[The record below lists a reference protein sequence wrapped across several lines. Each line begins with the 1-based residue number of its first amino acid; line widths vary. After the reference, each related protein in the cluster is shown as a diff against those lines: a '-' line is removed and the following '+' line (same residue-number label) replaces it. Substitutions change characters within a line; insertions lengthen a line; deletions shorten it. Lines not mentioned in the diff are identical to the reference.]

1 MFENLI
7 ENFNY
12 LENLESRNPCL
23 VAFSCQ
29 EIPGHQI
36 RIFSPFTRTS
46 FFSIHQNIDW
56 GRINVFCSA
65 ANRQLEGWQWDII
78 SNWPFF
84 LLSLSL
90 SRILLWKI
98 ISDSNTFISFCKV
111 LFKMELHVYFMYF
124 WGNLHLFLTFS
135 TMEILLKSVF
145 HHKLFLALSKKVF
158 PPKEKFSSM
167 HIVHCTSP
175 PSPSPPSF
183 LIPYQSYCTAAD
195 LAEDESF

>member
-1 MFENLI
+1 MFFARQPTDNWRGG
-7 ENFNY
+7 
-12 LENLESRNPCL
+12 S
-23 VAFSCQ
+23 
-29 EIPGHQI
+29 G
-36 RIFSPFTRTS
+36 TS
-46 FFSIHQNIDW
+46 SVI
-56 GRINVFCSA
+56 G
-65 ANRQLEGWQWDII
+65 L
-78 SNWPFF
+78 FF

>member
-1 MFENLI
+1 MKILI
-7 ENFNY
+7 IWKTWN
-12 LENLESRNPCL
+12 
-23 VAFSCQ
+23 Q
-29 EIPGHQI
+29 EILVWLLFPARKFLVI
-36 RIFSPFTRTS
+36 RLGFFLRSQEPR

>member
-1 MFENLI
+1 MFFARQPTDNWRGG
-7 ENFNY
+7 
-12 LENLESRNPCL
+12 S
-23 VAFSCQ
+23 
-29 EIPGHQI
+29 G
-36 RIFSPFTRTS
+36 TS
-46 FFSIHQNIDW
+46 SVIGLFFFLSTN
-56 GRINVFCSA
+56 
-65 ANRQLEGWQWDII
+65 
-78 SNWPFF
+78 F

-135 TMEILLKSVF
+135 TMEVLLKSVF